1 MTHHKMKKIIYVIT
15 AILLMG
21 CAKENLRDGRM
32 SDAEVFER
40 FVEIPSIHY
49 KDSTYMPL
57 LHYDKS
63 GWSEVNLDSLI
74 QTGFYV
80 WYSIFPSGNFIAYED
95 GEFGPI
101 TAYNSFMRFGVTG
114 YGSSG
119 FVVPSGDSIR
129 LGVTHW
135 PSGTIPGSEIIELNS
150 FNTARSWIIR
160 KDILPVNQGL
170 AFCTSFNG
178 FANEGFITGRVAAF
192 FRDLQGN
199 FFQVDAS
206 NTTSCLIT
214 LTNCCE
220 TFTGQQ
226 DYGAITFVNQVNANG
241 DVFQECSVVN
251 YRCDVSIV
259 HPDFFIQSNTYFG
272 NYRSPFQSDNTC
284 GGSDNYILQDGE
296 VLGEFINN

>member
-1 MTHHKMKKIIYVIT
+1 MRNMIYALT

-21 CAKENLRDGRM
+21 CGKESLRDNRM
-32 SDAEVFER
+32 SDADVFNR
-40 FVEIPSIHY
+40 FVETVEMQRVDLSE
-49 KDSTYMPL
+49 
-57 LHYDKS
+57 KS
-63 GWSEVNLDSLI
+63 GWSQVNLDSLI

-80 WYSIFPSGNFIAYED
+80 WYDIFPNGNFISYEE

-135 PSGTIPGSEIIELNS
+135 PSGSIAGSEIIELNS
-150 FNTARSWIIR
+150 FNTARSWILR
-160 KDILPVNQGL
+160 KDVLPLNQGL

-178 FANEGFITGRVAAF
+178 FANEGFITGRVDAF
-192 FRDLQGN
+192 YRDPQGN
-199 FFQVDAS
+199 FFEVDAS

-220 TFTGQQ
+220 TFTGAQ
-226 DYGAITFVNQVNANG
+226 DYGAITFVNQINAGG

-259 HPDFFIQSNTYFG
+259 HPEFFIQSNTYFG

-296 VLGEFINN
+296 VLGQFLNN

>member
-1 MTHHKMKKIIYVIT
+1 MRNIICVVV

-21 CAKENLRDGRM
+21 CAKETLRDGRM
-32 SDAEVFER
+32 SDAEVYER
-40 FVEIPSIHY
+40 FVEIPSLHY
-49 KDSTYMPL
+49 KDSTNITS
-57 LHYDKS
+57 LHNTKS
-63 GWSEVNLDSLI
+63 DWALVNLDSLI
-74 QTGFYV
+74 QTGYYV
-80 WYSIFPSGNFIAYED
+80 WYDIFANGSFISYEE

-101 TAYNSFMRFGVTG
+101 TAFDSYMRFGPTG
-114 YGSSG
+114 YGRSS
-119 FVVPSGDSIR
+119 FLVPSGQTIT
-129 LGVTHW
+129 LGVTNW

-150 FNTARSWIIR
+150 FNTARSWILR
-160 KDILPVNQGL
+160 KDVLPVNQGL

-178 FANEGFITGRVAAF
+178 FANEGFITGRVDAF
-192 FRDLQGN
+192 YRDPQGN
-199 FFQVDAS
+199 FFEVDPS

-220 TFTGQQ
+220 MFTGAQ

-259 HPDFFIQSNTYFG
+259 HPEFFIQSNTYFG

-296 VLGEFINN
+296 VLGEFVNN

>member
-1 MTHHKMKKIIYVIT
+1 MRNIIYVIT

-21 CAKENLRDGRM
+21 CSKENLRDNRM
-32 SDAEVFER
+32 SDAEVYER
-40 FVEIPSIHY
+40 FVELPSLHY
-49 KDSTYMPL
+49 KDSTDIPS

-80 WYSIFPSGNFIAYED
+80 WYSILPSGNFIAYEE

-101 TAYNSFMRFGVTG
+101 TAYNSVMRFGVTG

-135 PSGTIPGSEIIELNS
+135 PSGSIVGSEIIELNS
-150 FNTARSWIIR
+150 FNTARSWILR
-160 KDILPVNQGL
+160 KDVLPLNQGL

-178 FANEGFITGRVAAF
+178 FANEGFITGRIDAF
-192 FRDLQGN
+192 FRDPQGN
-199 FFQVDAS
+199 FFEVDAS

-220 TFTGQQ
+220 TFTGEQ

-259 HPDFFIQSNTYFG
+259 HPEFNVISNAYFG

-284 GGSDNYILQDGE
+284 AGLDNYILQDGE
-296 VLGEFINN
+296 VLGEFLNN